1 MARRARTLSAM
12 LLAIALSTTPAR
24 GRVPGPATQ
33 QDPVPDEAVAAFVE
47 AWAPAATDAETQAE
61 LSLLLARLARMSS
74 LYLDSALSFAASE
87 SITHERYVR
96 RRRVPVL
103 TRSVRSCEFEY
114 LLGWSR
120 RPEEASRVRPR
131 EPGRV
136 LLWHANYHPDGG
148 QLFFPLDGQPFV
160 CPLALP
166 GDDVRP
172 EDFRAFLIEGG
183 RGLYIHPD
191 VWHEAVF
198 PLGER
203 GRFHD
208 EQGAVHARVSVDFPR
223 EFGLLLSVPLAS

>member
-1 MARRARTLSAM
+1 MSGESTPIDYLAPEIPAALP
-12 LLAIALSTTPAR
+12 LLDVPLVLADDAVLEGY
-24 GRVPGPATQ
+24 GRLVDDPDGCPVEIVRWPATGTRPV
-33 QDPVPDEAVAAFVE
+33 DPGTGDQGGTVRGTFEFWWEGEMLHGRNHAVG
-47 AWAPAATDAETQAE
+47 D
-61 LSLLLARLARMSS
+61 
-74 LYLDSALSFAASE
+74 
-87 SITHERYVR
+87 
-96 RRRVPVL
+96 
-103 TRSVRSCEFEY
+103 EY

-120 RPEEASRVRPR
+120 APEEASRARAR

-172 EDFRAFLIEGG
+172 EDFRAFLVEGG
-183 RGLYIHPD
+183 RGLSIHPG

-198 PLGER
+198 PVGER

-208 EQGAVHARVSVDFPR
+208 EQGAVHARVSVNFAE

>member
-1 MARRARTLSAM
+1 MSERIAPIDYLAPEVPPALPLLDVPLLRADDAALEGYGRLVDAPHECPIEIVRWPATGTRAVDPGTGDQGGTVRGTFEFWWEGE
-12 LLAIALSTTPAR
+12 LLR
-24 GRVPGPATQ
+24 GRN
-33 QDPVPDEAVAAFVE
+33 DAVGG
-47 AWAPAATDAETQAE
+47 D
-61 LSLLLARLARMSS
+61 
-74 LYLDSALSFAASE
+74 
-87 SITHERYVR
+87 
-96 RRRVPVL
+96 
-103 TRSVRSCEFEY
+103 EY